1 MITLKELKDI
11 FIKNKLEFFIASNEK
26 GIVKINV
33 MVKDENEKEL

>member
-1 MITLKELKDI
+1 MITLQELKDI
-11 FIKNKLEFFIASNEK
+11 FIKNKLEFFIVSNEK